1 MIDWALDAVRNELI
15 WLLVLVAVLALVALP
30 KLFKKIMADTKKAK
44 VQIKRQDLTPRS
56 RQLLRN

>member
-30 KLFKKIMADTKKAK
+30 KLFKK
-44 VQIKRQDLTPRS
+44 
-56 RQLLRN
+56 